1 MCPLPREA
9 RKLLGVPLLAT
20 QTIYQYFEALNWGER
35 LKKWRQ
41 IMVGGGGGG
50 GGGGSGMEQNLFIR
64 ISHLIELMVVVRFGP
79 DTRSGLCDNWS
90 VGL

>member
-35 LKKWRQ
+35 Q
-41 IMVGGGGGG
+41 
-50 GGGGSGMEQNLFIR
+50 EQNLFIR

>member
-1 MCPLPREA
+1 
-9 RKLLGVPLLAT
+9 
-20 QTIYQYFEALNWGER
+20 
-35 LKKWRQ
+35 
-41 IMVGGGGGG
+41 MVG